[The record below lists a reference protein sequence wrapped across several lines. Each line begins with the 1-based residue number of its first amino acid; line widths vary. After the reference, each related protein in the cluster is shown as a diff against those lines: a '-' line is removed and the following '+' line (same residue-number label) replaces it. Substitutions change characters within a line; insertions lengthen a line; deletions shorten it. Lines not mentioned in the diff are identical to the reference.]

1 MSEIAKYE
9 AYKKKL
15 QGVCDENELVF
26 RFKNDTYPITLTVR
40 PVEGLEQM
48 SLLEQEEKEKSSP
61 NSALTF
67 AYKDG
72 VLTYKIAEGF
82 AISDALFN
90 KLKNL
95 FKNMHAM
102 WLQFFNREVIEKQL
116 ITSDKLPKANEDDS
130 DYDDLDPGDVGDLEQ
145 LDEDM
150 DGDLGDEDAG
160 DSEGIED
167 DPEDGAEDP
176 GEDGN
181 EKANVTPISRG
192 RKKAQ

>member
-1 MSEIAKYE
+1 MSEINKFE

-26 RFKNDTYPITLTVR
+26 RFKNDSYPITLTVR
-40 PVEGLEQM
+40 PVNGNEQM
-48 SLLEQEEKEKSSP
+48 SLLDDGDKEKVNP
-61 NSALTF
+61 NHALTF

-82 AISDALFN
+82 AIDDALFN

-95 FKNMHAM
+95 YKNMHSL

-116 ITSDKLPKANEDDS
+116 LTGDKLPKASEEDPADNT
-130 DYDDLDPGDVGDLEQ
+130 DDDLDDPEE
-145 LDEDM
+145 LDDP
-150 DGDLGDEDAG
+150 
-160 DSEGIED
+160 D
-167 DPEDGAEDP
+167 DPEDGDDLNDDDDGDGA
-176 GEDGN
+176 GEDD
-181 EKANVTPISRG
+181 EPPQENVTPLRRG

>member
-1 MSEIAKYE
+1 MSEINKFE

-15 QGVCDENELVF
+15 QGVCDENLLVF
-26 RFKNDTYPITLTVR
+26 RFKNDGYPITLTVR

-61 NSALTF
+61 NAALTF

-72 VLTYKIAEGF
+72 VLTYKIAEDF
-82 AISDALFN
+82 AIDDALFN

-95 FKNMHAM
+95 YKNMHSL

-116 ITSDKLPKANEDDS
+116 LTGDKLPKASEEDPAD
-130 DYDDLDPGDVGDLEQ
+130 DTDDDDLDDPEELDDPDDLE
-145 LDEDM
+145 
-150 DGDLGDEDAG
+150 DGDELNGDNDGAG
-160 DSEGIED
+160 ED
-167 DPEDGAEDP
+167 DKPPE
-176 GEDGN
+176 
-181 EKANVTPISRG
+181 EKVTPIDRG